1 MSKIEEHAGI
11 QIPIYYY
18 EDDNGNKVY
27 DFEEMANEFEQ
38 KLSELDETAVVMCS
52 VETKN
57 KEYKREYKPWP
68 GLDEVNEVKHFADG
82 FHEGR
87 WEDDVEYSEFAH
99 LSTDRVDK
107 VKYDGDG
114 KPLKS
119 VKDSDNCYSEFD
131 D

>member
-87 WEDDVEYSEFAH
+87 WEDDMKDNKRPSLLDETP
-99 LSTDRVDK
+99 TDG
-107 VKYDGDG
+107 YANMSG
-114 KPLKS
+114 
-119 VKDSDNCYSEFD
+119 C
-131 D
+131 

>member
-1 MSKIEEHAGI
+1 MKSKIEEHAGI
-11 QIPIYYY
+11 QIPIYYH
-18 EDDNGNKVY
+18 EDKDGKKVY
-27 DFEEMANEFEQ
+27 DYELMTKEFET
-38 KLSELDETAVVMCS
+38 KLSELGYSSRD
-52 VETKN
+52 
-57 KEYKREYKPWP
+57 
-68 GLDEVNEVKHFADG
+68 EVKHFADG

-99 LSTDRVDK
+99 LSTDRVNV